1 MFGYRRDGKKAK
13 NLQPFFYVIPHVM
26 KTRSDSQVYFK
37 TDIPL
42 EPLDAYISKKA
53 EEGIKLSYMNVIYAA
68 LVKLL
73 AERPNLNRFV
83 MNGKIYDR
91 NQIYISLA
99 IKKSLTDDGQET
111 TIKLPFTGKENIFE
125 VKEKLD
131 KAIEK
136 NKDTKEAN
144 DTDILATVLSHT
156 PSTLVGIFVS
166 FMKILDKYG
175 LLPRWVLNASP
186 FHTSLFL
193 TNVGSLG
200 IDYIYHH
207 LYDFGTTSLFFAMG
221 KKKKSYIYED
231 DEIKE
236 SKCITL
242 GFVGDERICDGFYYA
257 SSMKMLNKFLRKPEI
272 LENVVK
278 EKEEEKV

>member
-13 NLQPFFYVIPHVM
+13 DSQSFFYVIPHVM

-73 AERPNLNRFV
+73 GERPQLNRFV

-91 NQIYISLA
+91 NQIDISLA

-111 TIKLPFTGKENIFE
+111 TIKLPFTGKENVFE
-125 VKEKLD
+125 IKEKLD

-136 NKDTKEAN
+136 NKDNKEAN

-156 PSTLVGIFVS
+156 PSILVGIFVG

-175 LLPRWVLNASP
+175 LLPGWVLKASP
-186 FHTSLFL
+186 FHTSMFL

-207 LYDFGTTSLFFAMG
+207 
-221 KKKKSYIYED
+221 
-231 DEIKE
+231 
-236 SKCITL
+236 
-242 GFVGDERICDGFYYA
+242 
-257 SSMKMLNKFLRKPEI
+257 
-272 LENVVK
+272 
-278 EKEEEKV
+278 